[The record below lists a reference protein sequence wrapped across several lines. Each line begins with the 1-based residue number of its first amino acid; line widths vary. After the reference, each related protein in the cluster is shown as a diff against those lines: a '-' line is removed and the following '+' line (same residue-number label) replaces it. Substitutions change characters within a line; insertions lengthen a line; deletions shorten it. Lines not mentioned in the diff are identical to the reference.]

1 MISVSDNYLSEEQFK
16 SLTSIH
22 LEYNKVH
29 WVGKK
34 SNPENALHELIQSI
48 NEEGIGATAWYNIR
62 PINPKL
68 HNDISSY
75 TTYMGKS
82 YKPSK
87 LPKRTYLYYIHAPK
101 TGGQLIIPDI
111 DEEIKPISN
120 RLVSFPIQYDHKIE
134 SYTGNRVSIGIIFW
148 PEIPSIYNNANENNI
163 LTFNRLWE
171 EEDKRNTI

>member
-1 MISVSDNYLSEEQFK
+1 MADVKQWDVFPTKIFESQFK
-16 SLTSIH
+16 TTEEI
-22 LEYNKVH
+22 
-29 WVGKK
+29 KK
-34 SNPENALHELIQSI
+34 YILQQEDDMI
-48 NEEGIGATAWYNIR
+48 N
-62 PINPKL
+62 
-68 HNDISSY
+68 
-75 TTYMGKS
+75 
-82 YKPSK
+82 
-87 LPKRTYLYYIHAPK
+87 HAPK

-148 PEIPSIYNNANENNI
+148 PEIPLIYKNADENNI